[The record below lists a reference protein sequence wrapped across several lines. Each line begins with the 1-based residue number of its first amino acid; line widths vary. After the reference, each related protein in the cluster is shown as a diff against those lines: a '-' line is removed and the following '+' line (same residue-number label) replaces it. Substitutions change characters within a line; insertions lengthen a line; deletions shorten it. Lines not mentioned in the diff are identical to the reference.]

1 MMRFR
6 HWLNELTTT
15 NAMVAYTK
23 DFQADMVRGDWDVSD
38 YNDPD
43 GDKKKKFKPWEAEN
57 ALYAN
62 KHRGDI
68 LRWMKAS
75 HNNLPE
81 VVTDKSFVRI
91 PDWQALKR

>member
-1 MMRFR
+1 MD
-6 HWLNELTTT
+6 
-15 NAMVAYTK
+15 A
-23 DFQADMVRGDWDVSD
+23 VRSKWDHHKGTLRSWDVED
-38 YNDPD
+38 YADD
-43 GDKKKKFKPWEAEN
+43 ESHEEEKHKMKPWEVEN

-62 KHRGDI
+62 KLRGEI

-81 VVTDKSFVRI
+81 VVTDKSLVPI

>member
-1 MMRFR
+1 MDR
-6 HWLNELTTT
+6 
-15 NAMVAYTK
+15 
-23 DFQADMVRGDWDVSD
+23 VRSSWDSRKGVVKSWDVEDFDSE
-38 YNDPD
+38 NQDPEE
-43 GDKKKKFKPWEAEN
+43 KKKMKPWEVEN